1 MIFEQK
7 PFEPKVPSLH
17 KSEPL
22 KSELKDGETK
32 SSQPKMSDQTTKD
45 SKELKDKKN
54 GMQSEMARQKEEFR
68 AQRRQK
74 IERMV
79 KARQEEEEKKRFEL
93 MKEQMQMRLLQQSHD
108 KIKQQQ
114 KENDQLFNEEPQKL
128 QWRWQALAD
137 SMKQGGVKGPLP
149 KLSELEQS
157 DR

>member
-1 MIFEQK
+1 
-7 PFEPKVPSLH
+7 
-17 KSEPL
+17 
-22 KSELKDGETK
+22 
-32 SSQPKMSDQTTKD
+32 MSDQTTKD